1 MKNDKTLIFISVLP
15 KQCLPGNYRT
25 LSEASRSISR
35 GVATN
40 CDGYKLLKGTKTSP
54 SWTGPSWYKFAY
66 PAGTKIATKPPP
78 KATCGTHATGWMN
91 ATHPTE
97 IGQTKSVKLCFNWRS
112 TCWKTSYGEVTKC
125 GEGDFVYRLPDVP
138 PYTRSRYCAVP

>member
-1 MKNDKTLIFISVLP
+1 M
-15 KQCLPGNYRT
+15 
-25 LSEASRSISR
+25 SEASRSISR

-78 KATCGTHATGWMN
+78 KMTCGTHATGWMTT
-91 ATHPTE
+91 AHPTE
-97 IGQTKSVKLCFNWRS
+97 IGQTKSVKFCFNWSS
-112 TCWKTSYGEVTKC
+112 TCWRTSYGEVTKC
-125 GEGDFVYRLPDVP
+125 GEGDFVYRLPDVAQC
-138 PYTRSRYCAVP
+138 TSRYCAVP